1 MIEFPHIVAPSFSL
15 SRLMSISPTSLQ
27 LANDYLKAARNYQE
41 HQQIYSAIV
50 NYEKSL
56 QLDPNQAASWHE
68 LGLIYCG
75 CDRYQEGIICYLEA
89 LFIEIDNAFFSSLA
103 AALLKIDR
111 IPEAEEASANIIS
124 NNFLANFYPLSL
136 DKQLNFLEHQ
146 SQIPGNCQ
154 QVFPSDILCLIP
166 PINLDI
172 NELNTH
178 KSHGKLHDKLH
189 NKLHNELNYHR
200 THPTFLRTEVKFP
213 AATVTSLSNGR
224 VNVRDWASVI
234 TTSEDYLLPEISTGL
249 SSWLFLLKDKPE
261 LQIVPGRVVVL
272 ARWAGLK
279 YFHWLGEV
287 FSACYLLSL
296 AGIDLDEVDYFLV
309 NAPFPKYQLEML
321 QILGISPDKILDSDT
336 YPYIQAEELI
346 IPYYGNV
353 DGWFPK
359 LAVDFLRNLF
369 LSQETIKTS
378 SSGSISSENLP
389 KKVYLSRD
397 QVSYR
402 KVINELEVRDFLA
415 TIGFVTIIPESLSMM
430 EQVSLFSQVEV
441 IISPHGAGLTNA
453 MFCAAGTKII
463 ELFNPDYVYGC
474 FWAIASQVDLDYY
487 YLISQEASKNMGD
500 RPSPDLVQTLI
511 HPCYRDIYVE
521 IPRLQQLLA
530 PIL

>member
-1 MIEFPHIVAPSFSL
+1 MIKFPHEFSHIVAPRFSL
-15 SRLMSISPTSLQ
+15 SRLMSIPPTPQ
-27 LANDYLKAARNYQE
+27 ELANNYLQAARNYQE

-50 NYEKSL
+50 SYEKSL
-56 QLDPNQAASWHE
+56 QLDPDQADSWHE
-68 LGLIYCG
+68 LGLLYCRS
-75 CDRYQEGIICYLEA
+75 DRYQEGIICYLEA
-89 LFIEIDNAFFSSLA
+89 LFIDIDDAFFSSLT

-111 IPEAEEASANIIS
+111 ISEAEEASANIIS
-124 NNFLANFYPLSL
+124 NNFLADFYPIPLE
-136 DKQLNFLEHQ
+136 KQLNFIECQ
-146 SQIPGNCQ
+146 AQVPGNYQ
-154 QVFPSDILCLIP
+154 KVFPADILYLTP

-172 NELNTH
+172 DELNHELDH
-178 KSHGKLHDKLH
+178 KLNQVDQ
-189 NKLHNELNYHR
+189 ELNCP
-200 THPTFLRTEVKFP
+200 HPTFLKTEVKFP

-234 TTSEDYLLPEISTGL
+234 TTSEDDFLPEVSTGL
-249 SSWLFLLKDKPE
+249 SSWLFLLKDKLE

-287 FSACYLLSL
+287 FSSCHLLSL
-296 AGIDLDEVDYFLV
+296 AGIDLDRIDYFLV
-309 NAPFPKYQLEML
+309 NAPFPKYQLAML
-321 QILGISPDKILDSDT
+321 QILGISPDKILDSNT

-346 IPYYGNV
+346 IPSYGNV

-369 LSQETIKTS
+369 LSQEIIK
-378 SSGSISSENLP
+378 ISSFGSMHSKKLP

-415 TIGFVTIIPESLSMM
+415 TLGFVTIIPESLSIT
-430 EQVSLFSQVEV
+430 EQVNLFSQVEV

-453 MFCAAGTKII
+453 MFCPAGTKII

-474 FWAIASQVDLDYY
+474 FWAIASQVGLDYY
-487 YLISQEASKNMGD
+487 YLISQTASPDISD
-500 RPSPDLVQTLI
+500 RPDLAQTLI

-521 IPRLQQLLA
+521 IPRLQKLLA
-530 PIL
+530 QFL